1 MALWGNVVAVAAAAA
16 ACGGGAGALL
26 FCLLAAATAEEEE
39 EEEVLGMVEEFRAI
53 CDLECLPWRLVWLN
67 RGAHTSDRGATGVRG
82 RRR

>member
-1 MALWGNVVAVAAAAA
+1 MALWGNVVAVVAAAA

-26 FCLLAAATAEEEE
+26 FCLLATATAEE

-67 RGAHTSDRGATGVRG
+67 RGTPTSDRGATGVRG

>member
-1 MALWGNVVAVAAAAA
+1 MALWGNVVDVVVVAA

-26 FCLLAAATAEEEE
+26 FCLLAATAEEEE
-39 EEEVLGMVEEFRAI
+39 EEEVLGMVEEFRSI

-67 RGAHTSDRGATGVRG
+67 RGAPTSDRGATGVRG